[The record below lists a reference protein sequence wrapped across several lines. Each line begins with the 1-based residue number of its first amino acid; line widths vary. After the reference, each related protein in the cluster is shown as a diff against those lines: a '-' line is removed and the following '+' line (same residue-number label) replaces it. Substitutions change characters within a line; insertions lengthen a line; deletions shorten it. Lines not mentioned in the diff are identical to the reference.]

1 MYYLHVTD
9 FPRYKKSSAGNRMI
23 KGVTNLNLSRALYF
37 GATDDADYMLVY
49 AESGYIKLLDMS
61 FLAFAKRANNSISL
75 HGKNIMGATL
85 IHGVEDKIRLIS
97 PNVARTGSTTISIQI
112 GKMVTFKNVN
122 SGEQQKFKMSTTIG
136 NPTKILKVTKD
147 VWYRMDEQE

>member
-1 MYYLHVTD
+1 M
-9 FPRYKKSSAGNRMI
+9 
-23 KGVTNLNLSRALYF
+23 
-37 GATDDADYMLVY
+37 
-49 AESGYIKLLDMS
+49 
-61 FLAFAKRANNSISL
+61 
-75 HGKNIMGATL
+75 
-85 IHGVEDKIRLIS
+85 IS